1 MGVKVWPKLDQIWGE
16 ISKKHP
22 QNGPNM
28 DVELVRKTLKFFN
41 LTTTKGILVKLITI
55 MYLHK
60 LFHLANNLKHARRR
74 KRKISKNEPE
84 NQLFGLISANFQTA
98 LKILTNV
105 ISCIEFL
112 VKYCYKLDKTWDVLN
127 EKPPEIGVKWYFQ
140 CYVTC
145 DSSWSDNKKWN
156 LLSLLTWVM

>member
-1 MGVKVWPKLDQIWGE
+1 
-16 ISKKHP
+16 
-22 QNGPNM
+22 M

-60 LFHLANNLKHARRR
+60 LFNLANNLKRARGR

-84 NQLFGLISANFQTA
+84 NQLLGLISANFQTA
-98 LKILTNV
+98 LRILTNV

-112 VKYCYKLDKTWDVLN
+112 VKYCYKLDNTWEVLN
-127 EKPPEIGVKWYFQ
+127 EKPPKIGVK
-140 CYVTC
+140 
-145 DSSWSDNKKWN
+145 
-156 LLSLLTWVM
+156 